1 MGKTR
6 DTGNFV
12 SDGIA
17 FADIANDRLGIK
29 KTDPSS
35 ALDVNGTITASSVP
49 FFRTG
54 ATISANYLINSAY
67 NEMSIGPITINNGV
81 TVTIS
86 SGGNWVII

>member
-1 MGKTR
+1 MAKPR

-17 FADIANDRLGIK
+17 FADISNDRLGIN
-29 KTDPSS
+29 KTNPSS

-54 ATISANYLINSAY
+54 TVVSSNYTITSSY
-67 NEMSIGPITINNGV
+67 NEMSVGPVTINAGV
-81 TVTIS
+81 TVTIN
-86 SGGNWVII
+86 SGARWVII

>member
-6 DTGNFV
+6 STGNFV
-12 SDGIA
+12 SDDIA
-17 FADIANDRLGIK
+17 FADITNDRLGIK
-29 KTDPSS
+29 KTNPSS
-35 ALDVNGTITASSVP
+35 TLDVNGTITASNVP

-54 ATISANYLINSAY
+54 PTIATDYTITSSY
-67 NEMSIGPITINNGV
+67 NEMSVGPITINSGV